1 MVSKDSST
9 SMKCNK
15 ILRLLPPY
23 LDGEVPGRVRDGVSA
38 HLSSCPVCRSEMEA
52 LKADIGL
59 LELAGTPE
67 VTPFLATRV
76 MAEIR
81 QRQAVHVRRGLRA
94 GWVLSMAAGVILV
107 ALSLGVGTMV
117 GSGLAQ
123 GSAST
128 TGDDIFATA
137 TADVSLE
144 TYQSLMGGE

>member
-1 MVSKDSST
+1 VSNNTMNCRQVK
-9 SMKCNK
+9 
-15 ILRLLPPY
+15 RLLPPY
-23 LDGEVPGRVRDGVSA
+23 LDEELSGRVRDGVSA
-38 HLSSCPVCRSEMEA
+38 HLASCPACRAELEA

-81 QRQAVHVRRGLRA
+81 QRQSVPARRAFRP

-123 GSAST
+123 GHSSATS
-128 TGDDIFATA
+128 DDIYATA
-137 TADVSLE
+137 TADPSLDA
-144 TYQSLMGGE
+144 YQSLLGGM